1 MDYVSKGEEHIMASD
16 VIRRRTR
23 LPSDRGDS
31 IYEVNL
37 FMTEAQLRAELEK
50 CEYCEDKP
58 CMGACP
64 CDCSP
69 ADFILASQVG
79 SPSDIRHAAA
89 LIMGKNPLGGIC
101 GQVCPDK
108 HCMAACVHKKL
119 DGAVNIPMVQATL
132 IEKAKRL
139 GVMPVMEAVNPNGKR
154 VAVIGAGP
162 AGLAAASMLGR
173 KGYAVT
179 IFERDSTPGGMC
191 NLIPDFRL
199 DKEVLKTDF
208 DWSLGLGDIRVELNK
223 EITDPLALLGA
234 GFDVAIVTVGLW
246 SPIPLGIPNE
256 DKAIMGIPF
265 LKRPEIYEV
274 SGNVAVIGGGATAFD
289 CAMTALT
296 LGAGRVE
303 LFALENLSEMPLTS
317 REMGELTKSGID
329 VNGRIRVSEILSEH
343 GTVSGIST
351 VKVKLQAGVKFR
363 PGAVTP
369 IPGSEAIRRDIQKVI
384 IAIGARCAMPRVQHP
399 AVFYAGDCVEGPTTV
414 VEASAAGKNVAEQV
428 DAYVRRTPIPHFE
441 RNTNGFVKSYI
452 QIPGYNFRP
461 VPLETDFFGRTIAS
475 PFLLSAA
482 PTTDGFDQMK
492 KAYEAGWPGGIMKTS
507 FDNVPIHIPAEY
519 MFAFGDATF
528 ANCDNVSG
536 HPLDRVSREIDQL
549 IKLYP
554 DRLTAASTGGPVT
567 GNDESDKRGWQS
579 NTRKLENAGAMAI
592 EYSLSCPQGGDGT
605 QGDIV
610 SQNAELSA
618 KIIDWVLA
626 AGDGSIPKLFKLTG
640 AVTSIAPIVSAIK
653 QVFDR
658 HHGKK
663 AGITLANT
671 FPTLVFRP
679 GKKKEWEEGVIVG
692 MGGEGV
698 LNISYL
704 SLAKAA
710 PLGVEISGNGGP
722 VNYKHAADFLALGC
736 KTVQFCSLVT
746 KSGYRIIDELN
757 SGLSHLMFERGLRS
771 VRQLIGIALPEPVTD
786 FMALSSVKRIS
797 QVDREVCLQ
806 CGNCKHCPYL
816 AISYGDDG
824 YPVTDPERCIGCS
837 MCNFLCFALALSMR
851 DRTPEETQAL
861 REA

>member
-1 MDYVSKGEEHIMASD
+1 MASD
-16 VIRRRTR
+16 VILKRTG

-31 IYEVNL
+31 VYDVNL
-37 FMTEAQLRAELEK
+37 FLTEAQLQAELEK

-58 CMGACP
+58 CMEACP

-69 ADFILASQVG
+69 ADFILASEVG
-79 SPSDIRHAAA
+79 SPSDIGRSAA
-89 LIMGKNPLGGIC
+89 LIMGKNPLGGVC

-119 DGAVNIPMVQATL
+119 DGAVNIPTVQATI

-139 GVMPVMEAVNPNGKR
+139 DVMPVMEAVESNGRKA
-154 VAVIGAGP
+154 AVIGAGP
-162 AGLAAASMLGR
+162 AGLAAATTLGR

-179 IFERDSTPGGMC
+179 MFEKDSAPGGMC

-199 DKEVLKTDF
+199 DKEVLKTDIE
-208 DWSLGLGDIRVELNK
+208 WNLGLGDIRIRPNK
-223 EITDPLALLGA
+223 EITEPTELLSA
-234 GFDVAIVTVGLW
+234 GFDVVIVAVGLW
-246 SPIPLGIPNE
+246 MPISLGIPNE
-256 DKAIMGIPF
+256 DRAIAGIPY
-265 LKRPEIYEV
+265 LKSPEAYEV
-274 SGNVAVIGGGATAFD
+274 RGSVAVIGGGATAFD

-296 LGAGRVE
+296 RHADRVE
-303 LFALENLSEMPLTS
+303 LFALEKLSEMPLS
-317 REMGELTKSGID
+317 KLEMTELTRSGID
-329 VNGRIRVSEILSEH
+329 VNGRIRVTEILCEA
-343 GTVSGIST
+343 GTVSGVATQKVELPPDT
-351 VKVKLQAGVKFR
+351 VFR
-363 PGAVTP
+363 PDAVRP
-369 IPGSEAIRRDIQKVI
+369 ICGSEGVRSGFQNVI
-384 IAIGARCAMPRVQHP
+384 IAIGGRCTLPRAEHP
-399 AVFYAGDCVEGPTTV
+399 GVFYAGDCASGPTTV
-414 VEASAAGKNVAEQV
+414 VEASAAGKNVAEQA
-428 DAYVRRTPIPHFE
+428 DAYLQGAEIPEFE
-441 RNTNGFVKSYI
+441 RNTNGFLKSRVEI
-452 QIPGYNFRP
+452 SGYNFRP
-461 VPLETDFFGRTIAS
+461 VPLEADFFGRTLGS

-528 ANCDNVSG
+528 ANCDNVSD
-536 HPLDRVSREIDQL
+536 HTLDRVCHEVEEL
-549 IKLYP
+549 IRMYP
-554 DRLTAASTGGPVT
+554 DRLTMASTGGPVT
-567 GNDESDKRGWQS
+567 GDDESDKCVWQS
-579 NTRKLENAGAMAI
+579 NTRKLENAGATAI

-605 QGDIV
+605 EGDIA
-610 SQNAELSA
+610 SQNADLSA

-640 AVTSIAPIVSAIK
+640 AVTSIAAVVSVIK
-653 QVFDR
+653 QVFSR
-658 HHGKK
+658 HQDKK

-679 GKKKEWEEGVIVG
+679 GNKREWEEGVIVG

-746 KSGYRIIDELN
+746 KSGYGIIDELS
-757 SGLSHLMFERGLRS
+757 SGLSHLLAERGLRS
-771 VRQLIGIALPEPVTD
+771 VRQLIGLALPEPITD

-797 QVDREVCLQ
+797 KVDPEVCLQ
-806 CGNCKHCPYL
+806 CGNCKRCPYL
-816 AISYGDDG
+816 AISYDDDG
-824 YPVTDPERCIGCS
+824 YPMTDAAKCIGCG
-837 MCNFLCFALALSMR
+837 MCNLLCFTRALSMR
-851 DRTPEETQAL
+851 DRTPEETQML
-861 REA
+861 SEA